1 MGFYSA
7 NTPEQ
12 KRIKKLTGDINI
24 HDMFKNECKIRG
36 IAIYNAYNI
45 QKRLIHEVEEE
56 QLVGV
61 DQVDERLME
70 LLDERGKNKVTHR
83 YVDFISNEDSASRGV
98 IPPRGDGE
106 ASLPPNQ
113 INVTPKEEEKTSHPP
128 KDQIDLTPKEEEKT
142 SLPPKDQIRIPP
154 RARDGKE
161 FYTDDELPDREM
173 LKKIILQNKKIINQ
187 NNIIIEQLKKL
198 GEKDD

>member
-24 HDMFKNECKIRG
+24 HDLFKNECKLRG
-36 IAIYNAYNI
+36 IPIYNAYNI

-61 DQVDERLME
+61 DKVDERLME
-70 LLDERGKNKVTHR
+70 LLDERGKIEVQHR

-106 ASLPPNQ
+106 ASLQPNQ
-113 INVTPKEEEKTSHPP
+113 INATPKE
-128 KDQIDLTPKEEEKT
+128 KEEEKT

-154 RARDGKE
+154 RARDGKK

-173 LKKIILQNKKIINQ
+173 LKKIMLQNKKIINQ
-187 NNIIIEQLKKL
+187 NNIIIAQLKKL

>member
-12 KRIKKLTGDINI
+12 KRVKQLTGDINI
-24 HDMFKNECKIRG
+24 HDMFKNECNTRG

-45 QKRLIHEVEEE
+45 QKRLIHEVEQE

-61 DQVDERLME
+61 DNVDERLME

-83 YVDFISNEDSASRGV
+83 YVDFVSREDSASKGV
-98 IPPRGDGE
+98 IPKRSDE
-106 ASLPPNQ
+106 Q
-113 INVTPKEEEKTSHPP
+113 
-128 KDQIDLTPKEEEKT
+128 T

-154 RARDGKE
+154 RARDGQTFK
-161 FYTDDELPDREM
+161 TDNELSQEEM
-173 LKKIILQNKKIINQ
+173 LKKIMLQNKKIINQ
-187 NNIIIEQLKKL
+187 NKIIIDLLKKQ
-198 GEKDD
+198 GENND

>member
-70 LLDERGKNKVTHR
+70 LLDERGKIEVPHR
-83 YVDFISNEDSASRGV
+83 YVDFISNEDSASKGV

-113 INVTPKEEEKTSHPP
+113 INVTPKEEEKISHPP